1 MAENEALKLL
11 LTPFFFIFGS
21 LLGSFSNVVILRMAS
36 GKSVI
41 FPPSACPKCNHQLH
55 AIDLIPVLSW
65 LTLRGRCRYCQ
76 APIAWQYPVVEAC
89 MAMIIGFSYL
99 KSGLGLPFVFLAA
112 RSAIWF
118 VASVLFVRNEVQSPN
133 PFAWA
138 VIFYLYLN
146 FPIGMCPF
154 VDRSM
159 LALPAIAVIT
169 GLIAAFRSEH
179 ANDFAWGC
187 LSFVFVHSLMPRFSL
202 LIAIPVVFAALLNRC
217 ERSRSIGHLLFFGLQ
232 IIAIAMAVAPT
243 TSFLP

>member
-76 APIAWQYPVVEAC
+76 TPIAWQYPVVEAC
-89 MAMIIGFSYL
+89 MAMILGFSYM
-99 KSGLGLPFVFLAA
+99 KVGLGLTFIVLAG

-138 VIFYLYLN
+138 VIFYVYLN
-146 FPIGMCPF
+146 FPLGVCPF
-154 VDRSM
+154 VDRQV
-159 LALPAIAVIT
+159 LAIPV
-169 GLIAAFRSEH
+169 IAAIIAYIASFRNDR

-187 LSFVFVHSLMPRFSL
+187 LSFIFIYSLLPKFSL
-202 LIAIPVVFAALLNRC
+202 AAAIPVFAAGILSSHAKT
-217 ERSRSIGHLLFFGLQ
+217 SRAAHLLFFALQ
-232 IIAIAMAVAPT
+232 IIAIAVAISP
-243 TSFLP
+243 F

>member
-1 MAENEALKLL
+1 MAEKEALQLL
-11 LTPFFFIFGS
+11 LTPLFFLFGS

-76 APIAWQYPVVEAC
+76 TRIAWQYPVVEAC
-89 MAMIIGFSYL
+89 MAMILGFSYI
-99 KSGLGLPFVFLAA
+99 KAGLGLPFIVLSG
-112 RSAIWF
+112 RTAIWF

-138 VIFYLYLN
+138 VIFYVYLN
-146 FPIGMCPF
+146 FPLGVCPF
-154 VDRSM
+154 VDRRV
-159 LALPAIAVIT
+159 LAIPF
-169 GLIAAFRSEH
+169 IAAVAALLASFRNER

-187 LSFVFVHSLMPRFSL
+187 LSFIAIYSLLPRFSL
-202 LIAIPVVFAALLNRC
+202 LTAVPVLLAALLCRY
-217 ERSRSIGHLLFFGLQ
+217 ERTWSVGHLLFFGLQ
-232 IIAIAMAVAPT
+232 ITAIIMAIAP
-243 TSFLP
+243 L

>member
-1 MAENEALKLL
+1 MAEQEALKLL

-89 MAMIIGFSYL
+89 MAMILGFSYL
-99 KSGLGLPFVFLAA
+99 KAGLGLIFIVLAGRA
-112 RSAIWF
+112 AIWF

-138 VIFYLYLN
+138 VIFYVYLN
-146 FPIGMCPF
+146 FPLGVCPF
-154 VDRSM
+154 IDRQV
-159 LALPAIAVIT
+159 LAIPVIAVVAAW
-169 GLIAAFRSEH
+169 IASFRNEKT
-179 ANDFAWGC
+179 NDFAWGC
-187 LSFVFVHSLMPRFSL
+187 LSFIFIYSLLPRFSL
-202 LIAIPVVFAALLNRC
+202 LATIPVAIAASLNSY
-217 ERSRSIGHLLFFGLQ
+217 ERTSRAGHLLFFALQ
-232 IIAIAMAVAPT
+232 IAAIAYAISP
-243 TSFLP
+243 F

>member
-1 MAENEALKLL
+1 MAEKEALQLL

-65 LTLRGRCRYCQ
+65 LTLLGRCRYCK
-76 APIAWQYPVVEAC
+76 APISWQYPVVEAC
-89 MAMIIGFSYL
+89 MAMILGFSYL
-99 KSGLGLPFVFLAA
+99 KAEPGLPFIVLAG

-138 VIFYLYLN
+138 VIFYVYLN
-146 FPIGMCPF
+146 FPLGICPF
-154 VDRSM
+154 VDRRV
-159 LALPAIAVIT
+159 LAIPF
-169 GLIAAFRSEH
+169 IAAFTAWIAGFRNEK

-187 LSFVFVHSLMPRFSL
+187 LGFIFIYSLLPKFSL
-202 LIAIPVVFAALLNRC
+202 LAALPVLFAVLLHSYQRTHPA
-217 ERSRSIGHLLFFGLQ
+217 GHLLFFALQ
-232 IIAIAMAVAPT
+232 IAAIACALSP
-243 TSFLP
+243 L

>member
-1 MAENEALKLL
+1 MAEKEALKLL

-65 LTLRGRCRYCQ
+65 LTLLGRCRYCK
-76 APIAWQYPVVEAC
+76 APISWQYPVVEAC
-89 MAMIIGFSYL
+89 MAMILGFSYL
-99 KSGLGLPFVFLAA
+99 KAGLGLPFIILAG

-138 VIFYLYLN
+138 VIFYAYLN
-146 FPIGMCPF
+146 FPLGVCPF
-154 VDRSM
+154 VDRRV
-159 LALPAIAVIT
+159 LVIPV
-169 GLIAAFRSEH
+169 IAAVTAWIACLRNDK

-187 LSFVFVHSLMPRFSL
+187 LSFIFIYSLLPKFSL
-202 LIAIPVVFAALLNRC
+202 LAAVPVLLAAFLNRC
-217 ERSRSIGHLLFFGLQ
+217 ERTRSAGHLFFFGLQ
-232 IIAIAMAVAPT
+232 IIAIAYAVAP
-243 TSFLP
+243 FKP